1 MMSTLGQVYHLVGAQ
16 EIAEM
21 LGISRQ
27 RLTQLASRAD
37 FPEPVAEL
45 AQGRVWETAAIREWA
60 RKTGRL
66 ADEDDKPEP

>member
-1 MMSTLGQVYHLVGAQ
+1 VSILGHVHHLVGAQ
-16 EIAEM
+16 EVAEM

-27 RLTQLASRAD
+27 RLTQLASRPD
-37 FPEPVAEL
+37 FPPPVAEL

-66 ADEDDKPEP
+66 ADEDDKPNP